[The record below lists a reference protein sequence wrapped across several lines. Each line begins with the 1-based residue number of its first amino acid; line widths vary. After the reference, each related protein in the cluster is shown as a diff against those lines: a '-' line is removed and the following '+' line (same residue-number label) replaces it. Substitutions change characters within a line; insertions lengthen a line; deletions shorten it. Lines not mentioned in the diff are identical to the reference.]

1 MKATWRLEPEERPNF
16 TQLACL
22 MGDFLEANVKQVI
35 LLLHCI
41 RKIVDIQYIDIH
53 LSKNLFVLYIIYF
66 FFCKI

>member
-35 LLLHCI
+35 LLLRCV
-41 RKIVDIQYIDIH
+41 RNFVDIQHIDIH
-53 LSKNLFVLYIIYF
+53 LNKNLYVL
-66 FFCKI
+66 

>member
-35 LLLHCI
+35 LLVTEILWI
-41 RKIVDIQYIDIH
+41 YNILIYI
-53 LSKNLFVLYIIYF
+53 
-66 FFCKI
+66 

>member
-1 MKATWRLEPEERPNF
+1 MKAAWRLEPEERPNF

-41 RKIVDIQYIDIH
+41 NYIFYLLLCCIG
-53 LSKNLFVLYIIYF
+53 N
-66 FFCKI
+66 

>member
-35 LLLHCI
+35 LWVTLRQKYCG
-41 RKIVDIQYIDIH
+41 YT
-53 LSKNLFVLYIIYF
+53 IY
-66 FFCKI
+66 